1 MLSQEQDS
9 VGNSW
14 GSGIKKN
21 RPGEIFSEIIDM
33 ETLQYGISLYF
44 GLNFLSHF
52 RKKAETANLF
62 FKSRS

>member
-1 MLSQEQDS
+1 M
-9 VGNSW
+9 GNSW